1 MRKGKGIVSLLLAAL
16 IVLGGIGT
24 AGMATAEEWTY
35 HFESPRA
42 ASSTNIS
49 VSIWIWEIVEETN
62 PVYEKIFTDD
72 GKLSTDYEY
81 DWKLSDKAQKKV
93 DTEYGYVFQQGN
105 EGMLF
110 VLSSN
115 SMEELCKTEVMSLTV
130 TRKKDNAQVAKINCV
145 LDSFYYQPEWK
156 DSQKYELDVVFTPGK
171 PVTLTLPEGK
181 IAFTHDNQEIE
192 YFWDRGASA
201 SSGAMMIARGPKN
214 SITFTPT
221 ADWDETIVA
230 VFAYR
235 KDRPNDLWGLNVTY
249 NLKSDGTVP
258 VEPDDPVTPGETGT
272 TTTAP
277 KTGDETPL
285 AMLTALLGLSLLG
298 LAVLLVRRRRSA

>member
-24 AGMATAEEWTY
+24 AGMATAEGKTY
-35 HFESPRA
+35 NFESPRA

-49 VSIWIWEIVEETN
+49 VNIWIWDIIEETD
-62 PVYEKIFTDD
+62 PVYEMIFTDD

-156 DSQKYELDVVFTPGK
+156 DSQKYEQDVVFTPGK

-181 IAFTHDNQEIE
+181 IASTYDKQEIE
-192 YFWDRGASA
+192 YFWERGASA

-221 ADWDETIVA
+221 ADWDETRVA
-230 VFAYR
+230 VFAYI
-235 KDRPNDLWGLNVTY
+235 KDRPNELWGLNVTY

-258 VEPDDPVTPGETGT
+258 VEPDDPVTPGETG